1 MNKFKKGDSPMMNIK
16 KLRRFSPTAGQ
27 LIEALKTVPK
37 DYKVLMEGREEF
49 YFHVDDVNREVV
61 LDETMLFPLY
71 DEREIITWIYDS
83 GLLTRVLAL

>member
-1 MNKFKKGDSPMMNIK
+1 MMNIK

-27 LIEALKTVPK
+27 LIEALKTVPE
-37 DYKVLMEGREEF
+37 DYRVWMAGNEEF
-49 YFHVDDVNREVV
+49 YFHVDDEYQVV
-61 LDETMLFPLY
+61 CLDDTMLFERY